1 MAVCLSSEFASV
13 ICLCVCFKV
22 STRSHSCV
30 SGVPIDIPQKC
41 NLAILSHKDTTEKV
55 SFFRV
60 YIILITRVD
69 LDLAKKSSDVV
80 FQKEPLV

>member
-1 MAVCLSSEFASV
+1 MAVCLSSEFACV
-13 ICLCVCFKV
+13 ACLCVCFKV

-30 SGVPIDIPQKC
+30 SGVPVDIHQKC
-41 NLAILSHKDTTEKV
+41 NLAIQPHKDGTEKG
-55 SFFRV
+55 SFFLV

-69 LDLAKKSSDVV
+69 LDLAKKSSDGA